1 MPESKAVSVRIPQY
15 LLDKLDAIAASKYPS
30 RGKGTPNRSQVM
42 LDAFDFI
49 VNHTDAVYDNVVES
63 VDTDRLSTLEQKIE
77 NLESNTVNDSVSKV
91 SELLV
96 SDEQFIKAIAS
107 KLPA

>member
-15 LLDKLDAIAASKYPS
+15 LLDKLDAIAASKYPP

-49 VNHTDAVYDNVVES
+49 AHHTDTVYDNVGES
-63 VDTDRLSTLEQKIE
+63 IDTDRLSTLEQE
-77 NLESNTVNDSVSKV
+77 VESLKGNTASDSVNKL

-96 SDEQFIKAIAS
+96 SDERFIEAIAS
-107 KLPA
+107 KLTA